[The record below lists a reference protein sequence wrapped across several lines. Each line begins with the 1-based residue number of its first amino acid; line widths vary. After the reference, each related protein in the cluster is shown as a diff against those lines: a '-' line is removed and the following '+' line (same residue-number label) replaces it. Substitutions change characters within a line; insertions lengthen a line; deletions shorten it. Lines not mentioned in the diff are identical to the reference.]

1 MNEECGDALNDSSKI
16 GGSIMLA
23 VPSPRSSLRDLA
35 GTRVFSPP
43 STIVHSRWTG
53 PMPMESAFLPSQSA
67 FPGLPPREEIVEDD
81 QHRQPGCGGVPEMAD
96 FARSQC
102 GELPRPQH
110 RQPGHGGGV
119 AAFAA

>member
-1 MNEECGDALNDSSKI
+1 MNEECGNALNDSSKI

-67 FPGLPPREEIVEDD
+67 FPGLPPREEIVEV
-81 QHRQPGCGGVPEMAD
+81 CGHCQDRNTANMIGLAV
-96 FARSQC
+96 
-102 GELPRPQH
+102 L
-110 RQPGHGGGV
+110 
-119 AAFAA
+119 AAFHLPNTATPSR

>member
-67 FPGLPPREEIVEDD
+67 FPGLPPREEIVEDNTANL
-81 QHRQPGCGGVPEMAD
+81 RPYR
-96 FARSQC
+96 ARDASRRGQF
-102 GELPRPQH
+102 GPPT
-110 RQPGHGGGV
+110 PPT
-119 AAFAA
+119 